1 MAERQICTETRTN
14 RQKDKWTTRQLDEVS
29 RRQTDRNS
37 KIKDRQNQTGRQKA
51 RENETNTN
59 PIGLPML
66 SLDIGFQ
73 LTQLRRYK
81 WRYQWRFQRDFFY
94 DVRRESFGFG

>member
-1 MAERQICTETRTN
+1 MKQTRT
-14 RQKDKWTTRQLDEVS
+14 QLGS
-29 RRQTDRNS
+29 L
-37 KIKDRQNQTGRQKA
+37 
-51 RENETNTN
+51 
-59 PIGLPML
+59 PIL